1 MDPQFLKD
9 ICEKIMLAEKDAA
22 RLMLEAKGILAEN
35 KSCQKDVVTQYDRA
49 VQERLIKLLGEA
61 VPGARF
67 FCEENDRH
75 DDLKAEHVFI
85 IDPIDGTMNF
95 VRHMN
100 HSCISVAYASGGE
113 VLAAAVYNPYVDEM
127 FTAIKDQGAYLNGR
141 PIRVEDRPLS
151 ETLVCYGSS
160 PYHAN
165 LTEPT
170 FDLLRKVFPIC
181 LDVRRQGSA
190 ALDLCSAASG
200 RAGVYFEFCVCLWDY
215 AAGMLIVQEA
225 GGICCTLEAKP
236 MPMDSSKPTIVAGSE
251 QAVRDVL
258 ALAGVQNG

>member
-1 MDPQFLKD
+1 MDSQFLTSV
-9 ICEKIMLAEKDAA
+9 CNKIMEAEREAA
-22 RLMLEAKGILAEN
+22 KLVLEAHHILAES
-35 KSCQKDVVTQYDRA
+35 KSGQMDVVTQYDRA
-49 VQERLIKLLGEA
+49 VQEQLINSLGAA
-61 VPGARF
+61 VPGAKF

-127 FTAIKDQGAYLNGR
+127 FTAVKGQGACVNGKA
-141 PIRVEDRPLS
+141 IHVEDKPLC

-160 PYHAN
+160 PYHAH

-170 FDLLRKVFPIC
+170 FSLLRKVFPIC

-200 RAGVYFEFCVCLWDY
+200 RAGVYFEYCVCLWDY

-225 GGICCTLEAKP
+225 GGICRTLEGKA
-236 MPMDSSKPTIVAGSE
+236 MPVDSSKPTIVAGSE
-251 QAVRDVL
+251 QTVMEDL
-258 ALAGVQNG
+258 ALAGVKNV